1 MPEDQHP
8 NTQRHLRPIRSFV
21 RREGRLTP
29 AQERAMTE
37 LYPRYGLPFE
47 KSLVDFA
54 ALFGR
59 EAPVT
64 LEIGFGN
71 GELLATLATQHP
83 ERNFLGIEVH
93 RPGVGRL
100 LNQIEEE
107 GLENVRV
114 STHDAVEVLREQI
127 PEGSLD
133 RLLIFFADPWPK
145 KRHHKRRL
153 IQPPFAELAASRLSP
168 GGRLHLATDWEDY
181 KDHMLEVL
189 DACPQ
194 LSNTAGPGGT
204 VPRPED
210 RPETHFER
218 RGQRKGH
225 GVWDLVYLREV

>member
-1 MPEDQHP
+1 
-8 NTQRHLRPIRSFV
+8 
-21 RREGRLTP
+21 
-29 AQERAMTE
+29 MTE

-47 KSLVDFA
+47 KSMVDFA

-71 GELLATLATQHP
+71 GELLATLAAQHP

-107 GLENVRV
+107 DLENVRV
-114 STHDAVEVLREQI
+114 STHDAVEVLHEQI

-194 LSNTAGPGGT
+194 LVNLADAGGT
-204 VPRPED
+204 MPRPED

>member
-1 MPEDQHP
+1 MTDEKKF
-8 NTQRHLRPIRSFV
+8 LRPIRSFV

-29 AQERAMTE
+29 AQERAMAE
-37 LYPRYGLPFE
+37 LYPRYGLSFE
-47 KSLVDFA
+47 KAPVDLA

-71 GELLATLATQHP
+71 GELLATLAAQHP

-100 LNQIEEE
+100 LNRVEEE

-127 PEGSLD
+127 PENSLD

-153 IQPPFAELAASRLSP
+153 IQPAFAELAARRLADD
-168 GGRLHLATDWEDY
+168 GQLLLATDWEDY
-181 KDHMLEVL
+181 KNHMLEVL
-189 DACPQ
+189 DACPM
-194 LSNTAGPGGT
+194 LENTAGPGGT
-204 VPRPED
+204 VPRPDD
-210 RPETHFER
+210 RPVTHFER
-218 RGQRKGH
+218 RGVRKGH
-225 GVWDLVYLREV
+225 GVWDLVYRKS